1 MSKQHVSLYDNQ
13 HYIDSQW
20 GGSPEGEPIDC
31 TYLRE
36 LTVTVK
42 WKTAGGKGAVRVL
55 VRGSGLDQDAHQL
68 AIVLQ
73 PPAATSY
80 GTTVEYSAVQQHGLN
95 GQLVATWRDLPKWCG
110 VRVECVEGTQGEGSA
125 LRVAVL
131 GR

>member
-42 WKTAGGKGAVRVL
+42 WKT
-55 VRGSGLDQDAHQL
+55 
-68 AIVLQ
+68 
-73 PPAATSY
+73 AATSY